1 MSKSILKIIL
11 LSLCSGLSFAESS
24 VVSSYE
30 TSLVST
36 SARVQITVMI
46 PTKVILHIANG
57 EVRSLT
63 NSENA
68 KQLTQALTLTTA
80 ESKTTQNQ
88 TTAIYTL
95 TTF

>member
-1 MSKSILKIIL
+1 MSKSILKLIL

-24 VVSSYE
+24 VVSSHE
-30 TSLVST
+30 TGLVST

-46 PTKVILHIANG
+46 PTKVILHMANG

-68 KQLTQALTLTTA
+68 KQLTQTLTTA

-95 TTF
+95 TTL